1 MITEVDDALC
11 LMLGRCLPEGTAVRL
26 DPPKPTWQT
35 ERPSKVLDLFLF
47 GLHDDPRGRESGW
60 GETRDERGA
69 VLSRRQPARRCSL
82 SYLVTARAPGVGD
95 EHRLL
100 DLALR
105 TMIFA
110 DSIPADC
117 LGGTLAETG
126 DPVFLTVSQNDP
138 GELWSS
144 LGMPARAA
152 FIISVS
158 APYLPPVD
166 TDLAAPAER
175 ITLRS
180 NQEVP
185 APLAPAG
192 NKRWVRTPV
201 GDPT

>member
-35 ERPSKVLDLFLF
+35 ERPSKVIDLFLF

-69 VLSRRQPARRCSL
+69 VLSRQQPTRRCAL
-82 SYLVTARAPGVGD
+82 SYLVTARAPKVSE
-95 EHRLL
+95 EHLLL

-110 DSIPADC
+110 DAVPPDC
-117 LGGTLAETG
+117 LGGTLAEAG
-126 DPVFLTVSQNDP
+126 AAVFLSVSQDDP

-158 APYLPPVD
+158 APYLPVAD

-180 NQEVP
+180 KQDVP
-185 APLAPAG
+185 ATLAPSGA
-192 NKRWVRTPV
+192 KRWVRTPA
-201 GDPT
+201 GEPS